1 MRSFARLGGSL
12 SINSELAAGSR
23 VSVFGTVEV
32 YSILS
37 AGSFFRLGSGA
48 SVVDSARLG
57 SLVSVIGEGFFG
69 RNFSALGHIFG
80 QGPLSVAE
88 VAVMR
93 SDFSARVESY
103 SRGCD

>member
-1 MRSFARLGGSL
+1 MRSFARLGTNFL
-12 SINSELAAGSR
+12 SINSEVAAGSR
-23 VSVFGTVEV
+23 FSVFGAVEV

-57 SLVSVIGEGFFG
+57 SLVPV
-69 RNFSALGHIFG
+69 ALGHIFG
-80 QGPLSVAE
+80 QGPLSVAK

-93 SDFSARVESY
+93 SDFSARVEFY
-103 SRGCD
+103 SRGCG